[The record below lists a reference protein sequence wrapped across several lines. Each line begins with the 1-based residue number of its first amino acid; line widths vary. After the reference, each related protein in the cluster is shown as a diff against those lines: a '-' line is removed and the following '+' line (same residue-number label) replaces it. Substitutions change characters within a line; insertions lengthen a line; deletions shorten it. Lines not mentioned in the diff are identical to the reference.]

1 MCCLNG
7 TTIYLADSSIA
18 RYSSGAV
25 GYSLKPS
32 AVQPQSSRALP
43 FCRLECVP
51 AFVVDAP
58 TSSCAASSFEF
69 LHVEESG
76 QRPFSCY
83 PLSAA
88 ALLRSLANAGGDRFR
103 HLVRSLQNSHRHN
116 RTLNIATIGGSV
128 AMGAG
133 AMGRGNHMGMP
144 STARFAAWLQWRHP
158 EVRVTYRSFATPG
171 SNSLSRVTGA
181 GLDEVASARP
191 DLLIWDYSSND
202 FSKHIFSSG
211 GLRAVLEQLTRTVL
225 SMPSRPTLLLL
236 SLLSSGDLLR
246 NGMTNDADGGW
257 AMQDEALM
265 PVCTHYD
272 LPLVSYRDVIW
283 PLNATQGAS
292 AAPSSRQ
299 PPHQDAW

>member
-1 MCCLNG
+1 MNRTTPRLLHLREDSTCHVPSCAERVVGGVRGDPSHCPAHTDGSFIMCCLNG

-88 ALLRSLANAGGDRFR
+88 ALHRSLANAGGDRFR

-133 AMGRGNHMGMP
+133 AMGSCRVCHHQAAAP
-144 STARFAAWLQWRHP
+144 TSSAAARAHSQKWR
-158 EVRVTYRSFATPG
+158 
-171 SNSLSRVTGA
+171 
-181 GLDEVASARP
+181 
-191 DLLIWDYSSND
+191 
-202 FSKHIFSSG
+202 
-211 GLRAVLEQLTRTVL
+211 
-225 SMPSRPTLLLL
+225 
-236 SLLSSGDLLR
+236 LSS
-246 NGMTNDADGGW
+246 
-257 AMQDEALM
+257 
-265 PVCTHYD
+265 C
-272 LPLVSYRDVIW
+272 
-283 PLNATQGAS
+283 
-292 AAPSSRQ
+292 
-299 PPHQDAW
+299 